1 MIYIFMTVLA
11 VCFAGLTQYV
21 QSRNIRP
28 HTLKKPLLFFLV
40 FTTFFIIC
48 FPAAVRVDV
57 GTDYWSYV
65 LLYNNPEIFAY
76 AGPGFSA
83 FIEILNNISSDPRL
97 FFVISSIIIYGNIT
111 WSFFKNS
118 RNFAFS
124 LLLFIIMEDYF
135 VSMNVIRQYMAV
147 ALLAPAYIALERDKK
162 IFFFL
167 IVIIA
172 SVVFHSSSIISLG
185 LIFFVIKKRNRFQWI
200 LSSTILF
207 AATIIFIPT
216 VKYMII
222 TYTEYGRYFSNSYAD
237 EIFSV
242 ATPLL
247 MIYIVLF
254 IVTVAACSGEFLLNS
269 VRARIFLGAVVFNTC
284 VLILSFFLTQNTYRL
299 SYIFNIAIAMYFPD
313 ILDDI
318 SKRSYILQLMI
329 KYSAIVLFS
338 IWTILLLLH
347 NNQNALPYHSIFD

>member
-1 MIYIFMTVLA
+1 MTVLA

-118 RNFAFS
+118 RDFAFS

-237 EIFSV
+237 EVFSV
-242 ATPLL
+242 AMPLL

-254 IVTVAACSGEFLLNS
+254 IVTVAFCSGEFLLNS
-269 VRARIFLGAVVFNTC
+269 VRAQIFLGAVIFNTC
-284 VLILSFFLTQNTYRL
+284 ILILSFFLTQNTYRL
-299 SYIFNIAIAMYFPD
+299 SYTFNIAIAMYFPD
-313 ILDDI
+313 ILADI
-318 SKRSYILQLMI
+318 SKRNKILQLMI
-329 KYSAIVLFS
+329 KYSGIILFS
-338 IWTILLLLH
+338 VWTILLLLH